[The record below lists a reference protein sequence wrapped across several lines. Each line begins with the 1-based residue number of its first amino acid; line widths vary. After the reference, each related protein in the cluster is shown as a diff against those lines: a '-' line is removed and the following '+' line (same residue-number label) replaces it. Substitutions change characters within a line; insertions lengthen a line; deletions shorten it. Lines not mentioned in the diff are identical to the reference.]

1 MSDQQSSFGGV
12 TLHVSPITE
21 VDCMTFPKHTK
32 YLIIGAGVHGLST
45 AYHLAREL
53 KKQTKGSGTDILIL
67 DKTGVAAGASGIACG
82 VVRNNYFQPAM
93 RELMAHSV
101 EVWESDPQAFSYH
114 PVGYMQISPE
124 VMHEDVAS
132 IAKQQKE
139 IGYTSE
145 FIEGEADCRKYMRKL
160 FSDWQAEGIT
170 SVLHEKKGG
179 YANNQASMRGLAIKA
194 QNEGV
199 RILTGVKVTGFQ
211 YSGKAISSVVTD
223 HGTIQTDY
231 VVIGVGP
238 WIKSIWETL
247 NLPKFI
253 NIKGRDGKIHTNIRM
268 WTYWCLQ
275 EGTLGVD
282 PDLGKLNEGGMPPV
296 IHMDTDAPLYSDV
309 DGSLITDKL
318 WGLYYKPDF
327 CFGGVQGGAMPYK
340 IERDPDEVRVD
351 PYGPESPDF
360 VVGEDFAHMWC
371 SALAFCQKRFEGKYG
386 LYKKEP
392 SGGIGAFSPD
402 SFPVFDLFR
411 ENCYIIADSNHG
423 YKMIGVGKLVASE
436 IMGIR
441 SAILEPFRFSRYAEG
456 KLHPVSHSPFPWS

>member
-1 MSDQQSSFGGV
+1 M
-12 TLHVSPITE
+12 TLPDHIR
-21 VDCMTFPKHTK
+21 

-45 AYHLAREL
+45 AYHLALRL
-53 KKQTKGSGTDILIL
+53 KALGRGSGADILVV
-67 DKTGVAAGASGIACG
+67 DKTGIAAGASGIACG
-82 VVRNNYFQPAM
+82 VIRNNYFQPAM

-101 EVWESDPQAFSYH
+101 EVWESDREAYSYH

-132 IAKQQKE
+132 IARQQKE
-139 IGYTSE
+139 IGYTST
-145 FIEGEADCRKYMRKL
+145 FIEGEKDCLKYMRDL
-160 FSDWQAEGIT
+160 FGDWHAKGIT

-179 YANNQASMRGLAIKA
+179 YANNQASMKGLAAKA

-199 RILTGVKVTGFQ
+199 RIVSGVRVTGFGF
-211 YSGKAISSVVTD
+211 SGKAISSVTTNQGVIHCD
-223 HGTIQTDY
+223 FA
-231 VVIGVGP
+231 VVGVGP
-238 WIKSIWETL
+238 WIKSIWEML
-247 NLPKFI
+247 ELPKSI
-253 NIKGRDGKIHTNIRM
+253 DIKGRDGKMHQGIRM

-282 PDLGKLNEGGMPPV
+282 PDLGRLDNGGMPPV

-327 CFGGVQGGAMPYK
+327 SFNGVQGGAMPYK
-340 IERDPDEVRVD
+340 IETDPDEVRVD

-371 SALAFCQKRFEGKYG
+371 SALAFCQKRFQGKYD
-386 LYKKEP
+386 LYRKEP

-402 SFPVFDLFR
+402 SFPVFDIFR
-411 ENCYIIADSNHG
+411 ENCYLIADSNHG
-423 YKMIGVGKLVASE
+423 YKMMGVGKLVAE
-436 IMGIR
+436 EVTGAR
-441 SAILEPFRFSRYAEG
+441 SRILEPFRFSRYAEG
-456 KLHPVSHSPFPWS
+456 RLHPVSHSPFPWS